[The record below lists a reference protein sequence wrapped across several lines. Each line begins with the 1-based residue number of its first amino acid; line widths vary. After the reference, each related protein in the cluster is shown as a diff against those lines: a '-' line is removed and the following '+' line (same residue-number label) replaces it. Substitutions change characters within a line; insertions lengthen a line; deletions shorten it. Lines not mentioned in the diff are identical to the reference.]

1 MAFNFNLVLG
11 DMANAIKE
19 NSADASGNISTYAK
33 MVMEKEK
40 ISLQELAIAR
50 LDGDISEQEFN
61 DEVAREKKVLQAELL
76 TLKIMGKAMAQKAV
90 NAAMG
95 VFINA
100 IKVAI

>member
-11 DMANAIKE
+11 DMTDAIRE
-19 NSADASGNISTYAK
+19 NSADEAGNISTYAET
-33 MVMEKEK
+33 VMEKEK
-40 ISLQELAIAR
+40 ISLQELAQAR
-50 LDGDISEQEFN
+50 LVGDISEQEFN
-61 DEVAREKKVLQAELL
+61 DEVEREKKVLQAELL
-76 TLKIMGKAMAQKAV
+76 TLKIMGKAMAQRAV